1 MTNIP
6 NDQFAPSTRSRVD
19 ENHAGGGWAALVTR
33 HLRRVLL
40 KKIRHWSLGILWS
53 LAHCV
58 IGHSAAIPFRSVPTS
73 GGGFSPATREW
84 SASSSKKLLLQVA
97 LFQQLAKN
105 EFLSNLPSAA
115 LVWAYVGSYNSLS
128 PPYFGPEPLVL
139 NLLRASVPVLSAV

>member
-58 IGHSAAIPFRSVPTS
+58 IGHSAAITAKSLRGCFRIVGAEGGSDHFRNSWNLSLLTSAPTMRII
-73 GGGFSPATREW
+73 FQTR
-84 SASSSKKLLLQVA
+84 
-97 LFQQLAKN
+97 
-105 EFLSNLPSAA
+105 
-115 LVWAYVGSYNSLS
+115 
-128 PPYFGPEPLVL
+128 
-139 NLLRASVPVLSAV
+139 

>member
-19 ENHAGGGWAALVTR
+19 ENHAGSGWAALVTR

-58 IGHSAAIPFRSVPTS
+58 IWLIASLVIRRRSTENV
-73 GGGFSPATREW
+73 E
-84 SASSSKKLLLQVA
+84 
-97 LFQQLAKN
+97 
-105 EFLSNLPSAA
+105 
-115 LVWAYVGSYNSLS
+115 
-128 PPYFGPEPLVL
+128 EPLFTP
-139 NLLRASVPVLSAV
+139 REKMSEIIAPIYQKFCSSF